1 MKSTIA
7 AFLIV
12 IAAPLHALIGDTPT
26 IRAVAVVHGAVSDPL
41 TESVALIGD
50 TPEGVGDQLILRTV
64 NRNSG
69 SYIEQDPIISPR
81 DSARAVDV
89 IFSRVFRPDAILVLA
104 EDLTVREY
112 AVAFDVFG
120 LPKLVGET
128 PTIHG
133 PFGDPAILGAG
144 TVLAEAPNPI
154 DPSDPFLAIGT
165 ARGSLLLVCPSDPSA
180 NIITAPGPV
189 TGLGTVPQVGYFA
202 FVAAQN
208 GHVIGVN
215 PSTAAVVFDLA
226 DPGPIPLV
234 DLSTGAVFEPNGEP
248 LKEPLPVPIVI
259 ANGTTR
265 VSILQIPANPAIG
278 GFLTS
283 FGDIKGE
290 FTIRGVE
297 AGSLFLIA
305 DSGAVL
311 YDPGFNFESGPSG
324 VTFTI
329 AGATADLDPDTLNL
343 GSNGKFVTATIE
355 VENGGADLVDA
366 ATPKLRYGPSEV
378 PASAAFAPRVG
389 DADGDGQ
396 ADLLVKFD
404 RRAVQWM
411 LKNAP
416 AGPLTLQLTWTYRD
430 GSSGHATAVI
440 RIQGQ

>member
-1 MKSTIA
+1 MKSSLALAVILVFVA
-7 AFLIV
+7 ATSY
-12 IAAPLHALIGDTPT
+12 ALIGDTPA

-50 TPEGVGDQLILRTV
+50 TPAVVGDQLILRTV
-64 NRNSG
+64 NRITG
-69 SYIEQDPIISPR
+69 SYIEQDPVISPR

-144 TVLAEAPNPI
+144 TVLAEAPNPV
-154 DPSDPFLAIGT
+154 DPKDPFLAIGT
-165 ARGSLLLVCPSDPSA
+165 ARGSVIMLCPSDLVGT
-180 NIITAPGPV
+180 IITGPGPV

-202 FVAAQN
+202 FVAANN

-215 PSTAAVVFDLA
+215 PRAAAVVFDLA
-226 DPGPIPLV
+226 DPGPFPLS
-234 DLSTGAVFEPNGEP
+234 DLSTGAVFEPNSEP
-248 LKEPLPVPIVI
+248 LKEPAPVPLIT

-265 VSILQIPANPAIG
+265 VSILQIPANPATG
-278 GFLTS
+278 GSLTR

-290 FTIRGVE
+290 CTIRKVE

-311 YDPGFNFESGPSG
+311 YDPGFNFESGSSG

-343 GSNGKFVTATIE
+343 GSKGRFVTAITE
-355 VENGGADLVDA
+355 CQNNLVDA
-366 ATPKLRYGPSEV
+366 IDTATLLLRYGASAV
-378 PASAAFAPRVG
+378 AASAAAVG

-396 ADLLVKFD
+396 ADLVAKFD
-404 RRAVQWM
+404 RREVETM
-411 LKNAP
+411 LRVAH
-416 AGPLTLQLTWTYRD
+416 AGDVTLQLTWTYND
-430 GSSGHATAVI
+430 GSSGFATAVI
-440 RIQGQ
+440 RIMNH